1 MLSSLKKANELMMK
15 ELAEYHRREAEMQR
29 KEAMLEGVIKENE
42 ELKAE
47 LEALRN
53 KANEEELLKQ

>member
-1 MLSSLKKANELMMK
+1 
-15 ELAEYHRREAEMQR
+15 
-29 KEAMLEGVIKENE
+29 MLEGVIKENE